1 LHNAD
6 QIEKLDIRVGDT
18 VLSKKEEI
26 IPKII
31 AVDLTKRNK
40 DSEYLSNCPECET
53 TLVRNEGEANHCT
66 NFYGCPRKL

>member
-1 LHNAD
+1 MLM
-6 QIEKLDIRVGDT
+6 IREVRYPRSDT

-40 DSEYLSNCPECET
+40 DSEPPY
-53 TLVRNEGEANHCT
+53 TLATVRNV
-66 NFYGCPRKL
+66 KLL